1 MAQEKKA
8 IDVGHEM
15 GDILIEWRNQQLM
28 DEDVASAII
37 HALLHY
43 SIELEG
49 GSESGMSSCLFARLK
64 AKIDEQ
70 IRSI

>member
-15 GDILIEWRNQQLM
+15 GDILIEWRPTING
-28 DEDVASAII
+28 EDVASAII

-49 GSESGMSSCLFARLK
+49 GSESGMSSCLFRLK